1 MPLITD
7 SIGRVL
13 GKRYRL
19 VSPLGT
25 GASAHVFLAE
35 DVSLQRRV
43 AVKVLQ
49 PGLAKDPGFL
59 RRFEAEARSV
69 ASLNHPHILRVFDWG
84 EDAGGPYLVLEY
96 LQGGSVRDILDRGFR
111 LSHAQAARLGAA
123 AAEGLAY
130 AHARGLVHRDVKPAN
145 LLLDEEGRVRIADFG
160 VARALA
166 EAAWTE
172 PAGAM
177 VGTARYASP
186 EQAQGRV
193 VDGRSDVYSLALVL
207 YEALTGEVPFAAD
220 TTMAT
225 LMARVG
231 APLPRHPALGRLDD
245 VLARAAAPEVPQRL
259 DAPHLAAR
267 LEAVAA
273 SLPQADPLPLRL
285 ATPEPV
291 AGAPETMTSRA
302 GDRTA
307 VVPAPGAGSPPPVG
321 DHTLV
326 VPAPLG
332 SSGGASPGNSPGGA
346 SPGEVFDIDVIEGRA
361 VPKAADERRSPPP
374 PPVARPRRRARWPWV
389 VVAVA
394 AAMVVAAGAVLAVQ
408 NQVFTPS
415 HPVPQLTG
423 HTVASARKAAAADHF
438 DLSVADAVHS
448 LTVPAGSVITQDPAA
463 GTSRK
468 EGTTVRVVPSAG
480 LPTVSVPSLSGL
492 GLTCTTAA
500 KLLAQDHFKTTC
512 PALLAYS
519 TTVPANQVINWSY
532 NGKLNPTSAPYGAD
546 IAIAVSKGKPPVPVP
561 TVAGDASYTQAAG
574 SLQAVGLQ
582 ATEVQTFSTSVPA
595 GHVIG
600 TTPAAGTTVTV
611 GSTVKVVVSKGPQT
625 VAVPTVAG
633 DKVQAATAALQQ
645 AGLTVGAVYG
655 PSGGHVF
662 TSVPPAGQVL
672 TRGSAVALYTA

>member
-1 MPLITD
+1 MPLITE

-13 GKRYRL
+13 GSRYRL

-35 DVSLQRRV
+35 DVSLRRRV

-49 PGLAKDPGFL
+49 PALARDPGFL

-111 LSHAQAARLGAA
+111 LSHAQAARLGATA
-123 AAEGLAY
+123 ADGLAY

-186 EQAQGRV
+186 EQAQGHR

-207 YEALTGEVPFAAD
+207 YETLTGEVPFAAD

-231 APLPRHPALGRLDD
+231 APLPRHPALGPLDD
-245 VLARAAAPEVPQRL
+245 VLARAAAPEVSDRL
-259 DAPHLAAR
+259 DASHLAAR
-267 LEAVAA
+267 LEAAAA
-273 SLPQADPLPLRL
+273 SLPPPAPLPG
-285 ATPEPV
+285 ASPV
-291 AGAPETMTSRA
+291 KAGASPGRPETANPLT
-302 GDRTA
+302 GDHTA
-307 VVPAPGAGSPPPVG
+307 VVPVAPPEPPPSSARS
-321 DHTLV
+321 DLTAA
-326 VPAPLG
+326 VPGTG
-332 SSGGASPGNSPGGA
+332 SAR
-346 SPGEVFDIDVIEGRA
+346 PGEVFDIDAIEGRGA
-361 VPKAADERRSPPP
+361 QPTAAQPTVAHPQGAPAPPPP
-374 PPVARPRRRARWPWV
+374 PPVAHRARRARWPWI
-389 VVAVA
+389 VVAVVA
-394 AAMVVAAGAVLAVQ
+394 AAAIAAGAVLAVRS
-408 NQVFTPS
+408 QVFTPS
-415 HPVPQLTG
+415 HPVPPLTG
-423 HTVASARKAAAADHF
+423 RTVASARQAAAADHF
-438 DLSVADAVHS
+438 HLSVAPAVHS
-448 LTVPAGSVITQDPAA
+448 LTVPAGSVVTQDPAA

-468 EGTTVRVVPSAG
+468 EGSTVRVVPSAG
-480 LPTVSVPSLSGL
+480 LPAVTVPSLTGL
-492 GLTCTTAA
+492 GLTCTTAT

-532 NGKLNPTSAPYGAD
+532 GGQLDPTSAPYGAT

-561 TVAGDASYTQAAG
+561 TVAGDSSYTQAAA
-574 SLQAVGLQ
+574 SLQAVGLA
-582 ATEVQTFSTSVPA
+582 ATQSQTYSTTVPA
-595 GHVIG
+595 GQVVG
-600 TTPAAGTTVTV
+600 TSPAAGTTVTV
-611 GSTVKVVVSKGPQT
+611 GSTVKVVVSKGPQVVT
-625 VAVPTVAG
+625 VPTTSG
-633 DKVQAATAALQQ
+633 MTVQDATNALQQ
-645 AGLTVGAVYG
+645 AGLSVGAVYG

-662 TSVPPAGQVL
+662 TSVPPAGQQL
-672 TRGSAVALYTA
+672 TRGTAVALYTA